1 MLQLLGSQ
9 LGFVLVLIIGVV
21 ILCIVDKSKRNKM
34 SEEESDSYLGC
45 IAAIGFIFA
54 AICAILYNCSNPD
67 Y

>member
-9 LGFVLVLIIGVV
+9 LGFILILIIGVV
-21 ILCIVDKSKRNKM
+21 ILCIVDKIKSNKM
-34 SEEESDSYLGC
+34 SKEESDSYLGC
-45 IAAIGFIFA
+45 IAAIGFIFT